1 MVKLFSKLFGVA
13 HPSGSIA
20 VRPSRTLEVPVAYDI
35 AFERCKSAVQNLL
48 GAAVREEDRP
58 RGYLES
64 SPGLMFSERI
74 CFTLE
79 PIAPH
84 ATRVTVES
92 RRIAGAQLPPPSTHI
107 AAVAEYILRP

>member
-1 MVKLFSKLFGVA
+1 MKFFSKLFGVA
-13 HPSGSIA
+13 QPRRSIA
-20 VRPSRTLEVPVAYDI
+20 VRPSRTLELPVAYNV
-35 AFERCKSAVQNLL
+35 AFERCKNAVENLL
-48 GAAVREEDRP
+48 GAVVREEDLL
-58 RGYLES
+58 RGYIES

-79 PIAPH
+79 PLTPE

-107 AAVAEYILRP
+107 AAVAAYLMRS